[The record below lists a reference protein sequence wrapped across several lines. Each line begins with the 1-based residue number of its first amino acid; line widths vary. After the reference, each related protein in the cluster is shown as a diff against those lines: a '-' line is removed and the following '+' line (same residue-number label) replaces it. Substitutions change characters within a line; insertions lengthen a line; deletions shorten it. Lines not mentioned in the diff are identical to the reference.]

1 MFSSLENIEAQ
12 SPGRAGKTFGGLQV
26 VTIGEGG
33 RCNDLLKGKAG
44 NFVNEP

>member
-1 MFSSLENIEAQ
+1 MFSALENIEVPI
-12 SPGRAGKTFGGLQV
+12 PGRAGKTFGGLQV

-33 RCNDLLKGKAG
+33 RRNDLLKGKAG